1 MHSFKTCN
9 ATYFHYIYKQFI
21 IMVNS
26 LFVSYQSCELKETK
40 ASENDKME
48 YEPLELF
55 LMSTN
60 L

>member
-1 MHSFKTCN
+1 
-9 ATYFHYIYKQFI
+9 
-21 IMVNS
+21 MVNN